1 VEAQPSR
8 LPACRHSRRRAVIA
22 LPCAC
27 AAAVLT
33 GCSTYG
39 GSSDNP
45 PAAAP
50 PAATTGPATPPGGA
64 SATGGAPTT
73 GKAPAG
79 PPPLAQVGDIPV
91 GGGKIFE
98 NEKVVITQPKAGT
111 IKAFSVTC
119 THQGCAVTRVS
130 GGSIECPCH
139 GSKFDVA
146 DGSVSA
152 GPASAPLPPV
162 NVKVNGDA
170 ITLA

>member
-8 LPACRHSRRRAVIA
+8 FPACQHSRRRVIA
-22 LPCAC
+22 LPCAG
-27 AAAVLT
+27 AAALLA

-39 GSSDNP
+39 ATSDDP
-45 PAAAP
+45 PPAAP
-50 PAATTGPATPPGGA
+50 PAPTTGPATPAGGA
-64 SATGGAPTT
+64 TATGPATAT
-73 GKAPAG
+73 RKAPAG
-79 PPPLAQVGDIPV
+79 PPPLARVGDIPV
-91 GGGKIFE
+91 GGGRIFE

-119 THQGCAVTRVS
+119 PHQGCAVTRVS
-130 GGSIECPCH
+130 GGTINCPCH

-152 GPASAPLPPV
+152 GPASSPLPAV
-162 NVKVNGDA
+162 NVKVDGDA

>member
-8 LPACRHSRRRAVIA
+8 LPACRRSRRAVIA
-22 LPCAC
+22 LPCAG

-39 GSSDNP
+39 GSSNNP
-45 PAAAP
+45 PPAAP
-50 PAATTGPATPPGGA
+50 PATTAGPATPADGA
-64 SATGGAPTT
+64 TATGGATT
-73 GKAPAG
+73 KSKAPAG
-79 PPPLAQVGDIPV
+79 PPPLARVGDIPV

-98 NEKVVITQPKAGT
+98 NEKVVVTQPEAGT

-130 GGSIECPCH
+130 GGTIECPCH
-139 GSKFDVA
+139 GSKFAVA

-162 NVKVNGDA
+162 NVKVTGDA